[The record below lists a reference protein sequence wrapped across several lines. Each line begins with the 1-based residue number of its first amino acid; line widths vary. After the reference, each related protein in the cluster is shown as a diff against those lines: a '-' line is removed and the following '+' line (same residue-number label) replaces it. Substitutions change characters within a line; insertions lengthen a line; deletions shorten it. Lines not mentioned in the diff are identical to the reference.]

1 MTERQKIINKAAEL
15 YLKYG
20 IKSVTVDDLANE
32 LGISKKTIYQHISN
46 KEELIEAVINELTSI
61 IHNGIEKE
69 MDSCEDIFD
78 SLLSASVFLVTT
90 LEKLSSSFIHSLKK
104 YQHPLYCNLQDFTN
118 KELYSRIEKLIKTGI
133 QKGYFRN
140 DLPFNS
146 LFFIQMHKLS
156 GMANAQAEFQNIQMT
171 KETFFMLMVNDIRG
185 ITTVEGHKIL
195 DKKVKELLKIVKS

>member
-1 MTERQKIINKAAEL
+1 MVDRQKIITKAAEL

-61 IHNGIEKE
+61 IYNGIEKE

-78 SLLSASVFLVTT
+78 SLLRGSVFLVTT
-90 LEKLSSSFIHSLKK
+90 MEKLSSSFLYSLKK
-104 YQHPLYCNLQDFTN
+104 YQHPLYCNLKDFTD
-118 KELYSRIEKLIKTGI
+118 KELYFRTEKLIKTGI

-140 DLPFNS
+140 DLTFNS
-146 LFFIQMHKLS
+146 LFLIQVHKLS
-156 GMANAQAEFQNIQMT
+156 GMANAQAEFQNIQYT
-171 KETFFMLMVNDIRG
+171 KETSFMLLVNDIRG
-185 ITTVEGHKIL
+185 ITTLEGHKIL
-195 DKKVKELLKIVKS
+195 DDKVKKFLKMINS

>member
-20 IKSVTVDDLANE
+20 IKSVTIDDLANE
-32 LGISKKTIYQHISN
+32 LGISKKTIYQHINN

-78 SLLSASVFLVTT
+78 SLLRASVFLVTT
-90 LEKLSSSFIHSLKK
+90 MEKLSSSFVYSLRK
-104 YQHPLYCNLQDFTN
+104 YQHPLYRNLKDFTD
-118 KELYSRIEKLIKTGI
+118 KELYFRIEKLIKTGI

-140 DLPFNS
+140 DLTFNS
-146 LFFIQMHKLS
+146 LFFIQMHKLT
-156 GMANAQAEFQNIQMT
+156 GMINIPSEIHHIQCT
-171 KETFFMLMVNDIRG
+171 KETFFMLLVNDIRG
-185 ITTVEGHKIL
+185 ITTIEGHKIL
-195 DKKVKELLKIVKS
+195 DDKVKKFLKIINS